1 MPNELDGAVA
11 VDFPLWGEHPKTQWV
26 AVNTPSDRIP
36 SHGTDMLG
44 QRFAYDL
51 LQVDSRRGLHD
62 HPAGTLR
69 RLIFGVRARDCY
81 AWGAEIHAPF
91 DGEIVRA
98 SDGVGERRWIHPLRE
113 LVLVLK
119 NAATFSPDRLPS
131 VLGNHVIMQS
141 GDIFAGFAHLVPG
154 SVTVEAGQTVRRGDV
169 LGRVGHTGNSTS
181 PHLHFQLMDSPE
193 LMTAKGVPCAFRAYE
208 VLRDGSWESVKNGVP
223 RKVDRI
229 RYEAANE

>member
-1 MPNELDGAVA
+1 MTNELDGAVV
-11 VDFPLWGEHPKTQWV
+11 VDFPLRGERWV
-26 AVNTPSDRIP
+26 AVNTPGDRIP

-51 LQVDSRRGLHD
+51 LQVDSRRGLRD
-62 HPAGTLR
+62 HPGGTLR
-69 RLIFGVRARDCY
+69 RLIVGVRPRDCY

-91 DGEIVRA
+91 DGEIVGA
-98 SDGVGERRWIHPLRE
+98 SDGVAERRWIHPLQE

-119 NAATFSPDRLPS
+119 NAATFSADRLPS

-141 GDIFAGFAHLVPG
+141 GDMYAGFAHLVPG
-154 SVTVEAGQTVRRGDV
+154 SVAVEAGQTVRRGDV
-169 LGRVGHTGNSTS
+169 LGRVGHTGNSTA

-193 LMTAKGVPCAFRAYE
+193 LMTATGVPCAFRTYE
-208 VLRDGSWESVKNGVP
+208 VLRDSRWESVENGVP

-229 RYEAANE
+229 RYQAANK